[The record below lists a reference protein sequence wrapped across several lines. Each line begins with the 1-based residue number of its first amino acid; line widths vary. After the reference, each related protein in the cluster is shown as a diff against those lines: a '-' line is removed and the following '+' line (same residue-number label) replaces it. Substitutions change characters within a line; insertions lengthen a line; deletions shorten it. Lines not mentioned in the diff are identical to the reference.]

1 MNNKLEIII
10 LIVQKTD
17 KYIVLLTIAEVLWS
31 ELVISWRV
39 RSILG
44 SWSSAAVVEVV
55 LRSATVVVAS
65 RWSIVHWSLWPI
77 SRVVSVV
84 IVVVSHGRLLL
95 VEVVLDWL
103 LLLWASVGSEDAV
116 LSHRWWALEV
126 VVVAAEVRL
135 VVGVVGA
142 RLLWATTALLR
153 LLVVDLVAA
162 VWCGVLLLWL
172 AAVLWLAWAS
182 VASATV
188 VQAAL
193 ASVVLA

>member
-1 MNNKLEIII
+1 M
-10 LIVQKTD
+10 
-17 KYIVLLTIAEVLWS
+17 LTIAEVLRS

-39 RSILG
+39 RSVLG
-44 SWSSAAVVEVV
+44 SWSSGAVVEVV
-55 LRSATVVVAS
+55 LRSATIVVAS
-65 RWSIVHWSLWPI
+65 RWSIVHWSLWSI
-77 SRVVSVV
+77 SWVVSVV

-103 LLLWASVGSEDAV
+103 LLWASVGSKDAV
-116 LSHRWWALEV
+116 LSDRWWALEV

-135 VVGVVGA
+135 VVGVVVA

-153 LLVVDLVAA
+153 LLVVDLVAVVGA
-162 VWCGVLLLWL
+162 VWSGVLLLWL
-172 AAVLWLAWAS
+172 AAVLRLTRAS
-182 VASATV
+182 VASAAAV

>member
-1 MNNKLEIII
+1 M
-10 LIVQKTD
+10 
-17 KYIVLLTIAEVLWS
+17 TIAEVLWS

-44 SWSSAAVVEVV
+44 SRSSAAVVEVV

-65 RWSIVHWSLWPI
+65 RWSIVHWSLWSI

-103 LLLWASVGSEDAV
+103 LLWASVGSEDAV
-116 LSHRWWALEV
+116 LAHRWWALEV
-126 VVVAAEVRL
+126 VVVAAAEVRL
-135 VVGVVGA
+135 VVGVGVVA
-142 RLLWATTALLR
+142 RLLWATLWAALLR
-153 LLVVDLVAA
+153 LLVADLVAVVGA
-162 VWCGVLLLWL
+162 IWSGVLLLWL
-172 AAVLWLAWAS
+172 AAVLGLTWAS
-182 VASATV
+182 VASAATV
-188 VQAAL
+188 VQAAF

>member
-1 MNNKLEIII
+1 M
-10 LIVQKTD
+10 
-17 KYIVLLTIAEVLWS
+17 TIAEVLWS

-39 RSILG
+39 RSVLG

-65 RWSIVHWSLWPI
+65 RWSIVHWSLWSI

-95 VEVVLDWL
+95 VEVVLDW

-135 VVGVVGA
+135 IVGVGVVA
-142 RLLWATTALLR
+142 RLLWATLWAALLR
-153 LLVVDLVAA
+153 LLVVDLVAVVGA
-162 VWCGVLLLWL
+162 IWSGVLLLWL
-172 AAVLWLAWAS
+172 AAVLTWAS
-182 VASATV
+182 VASAAAV

-193 ASVVLA
+193 ASVVLS